1 MNIPLPAIE
10 NVVVLMFENRSF
22 DNMLGRLYPE
32 LISSGTYDG
41 LTLSETNT
49 YTYHDPFKHTKTVPV
64 TNQPPS
70 GHSPYITPYP
80 DPGESFD
87 HMTEQ
92 IFGYNGGDTP
102 NMSGFA
108 QNYHDVH
115 LIEANPGDIMFYF
128 EPSQVPV
135 TSFLASHYA
144 VCDQWFASGPVQTYP
159 NRMFCHC
166 GTPST
171 HKNLLGKTEAHVN
184 DLDYIIHPTHSKL
197 KKFYGS
203 VTDESIFQRL
213 DGSGGPNPANWK
225 VYFHDAPLSALCDYV
240 YQAWTNGSACVSNYD
255 GSDYDPPAGTSFAD
269 DVMNDAL
276 PTYAFIEPRY
286 FNDYSGSGLPSNS
299 NHPGPS
305 EYLSLSGTP
314 IDVRYGEC
322 LLSDVYQT
330 LVSNL
335 EVFNKTLLIVTY
347 DENGGVYDHR
357 PPNTTPFASTAISP
371 FTEKVG
377 TFTYDRYGVRVP
389 TFFVNPAIPPNT
401 IYRPSQPSSG
411 PFYPFDHTS
420 ILSTLRARF
429 DLGGPL
435 TPRDGVAPVLDNL
448 IPESPTFRGPDELAV
463 DDELRA
469 WIDAIPKAEGSPA
482 PAKTVDEHEASLLQR
497 LAMKAKGG

>member
-1 MNIPLPAIE
+1 MSIPLPTIE
-10 NVVVLMFENRSF
+10 NVVVLMLENRSF
-22 DNMLGRLYPE
+22 DNMLGRLYPH
-32 LISSGTYDG
+32 LIQSGDYDG

-49 YTYHDPFKHTKTVPV
+49 YTYHDPFKHTKTVGV

-70 GHSPYITPYP
+70 GHNPYTTPYP

-87 HMTEQ
+87 HMTKQ
-92 IFGYNGGDTP
+92 IFGYNGGGGP

-115 LIEANPGDIMFYF
+115 RIAAHPGDIMFYF
-128 EPSQVPV
+128 EPAQVPV
-135 TSFLASHYA
+135 TSFLASHFA

-166 GTPST
+166 GTPSS
-171 HKNLLGKTEAHVN
+171 HDSKARVN
-184 DLDYIIHPTHSKL
+184 DLDYLIHAFGSKL

-213 DGSGGPNPANWK
+213 NGPGDPNPAKWK

-255 GSDYDPPAGTSFAD
+255 GSDYDPPAGTSFYD

-286 FNDYSGSGLPSNS
+286 FNDYSGSGLPTNS

-305 EYLSLSGTP
+305 GYAALGGTP
-314 IDVRYGEC
+314 IDVRYGEK
-322 LLSDVYQT
+322 LLFDVYAT
-330 LVSNL
+330 LL
-335 EVFNKTLLIVTY
+335 AKPEVFKKTLLIVTY

-357 PPNTTPFASTAISP
+357 APNTTPFAATAISP
-371 FTEKVG
+371 FTEPVG
-377 TFTYDRYGVRVP
+377 KFMYDRYGVRVP
-389 TFFVNPAIPPNT
+389 TFFVNPAIPLNT
-401 IYRPSQPSSG
+401 IYRPSKPSSG

-420 ILSTLRARF
+420 IISTLRARF
-429 DLGGPL
+429 DLGGQL

-448 IPESPTFRGPDELAV
+448 IPENPTFRGPDELAV

-482 PAKTVDEHEASLLQR
+482 PAKTVAEHEACLLQR
-497 LAMKAKGG
+497 LAVKAEEA